1 MVMVMSSQQDKV
13 YIEIIRELN
22 HIIQEDNL
30 QPGDKLPSERE
41 LSERLNVGRS
51 SVREALRSLEL
62 LDLIETRRGEGT
74 FIRTIGGHRLV
85 EILASFFL
93 RERKA
98 RNDLAETRKIIEIE
112 ALRLACN
119 RIDEEQLVKLEALI
133 AKSKI
138 SWKNGDFPVEE
149 DVSFHRT
156 IVEGCQ
162 NRLLLHIWIS
172 LVEYSKVA
180 LRESLSREGRPEQ
193 SISEHEHIVRSLRD
207 RNEEEAIS
215 ALRDHLEN
223 SRF

>member
-1 MVMVMSSQQDKV
+1 MSSQQDKV

-22 HIIQEDNL
+22 HIIQEDHL
-30 QPGDKLPSERE
+30 STGDKLPSERE

-74 FIRTIGGHRLV
+74 FIKSIGGHRLV

-93 RERKA
+93 REKKA
-98 RNDLAETRKIIEIE
+98 RNDLAETRKIVEIE
-112 ALRLACN
+112 ALRLACD
-119 RIDEEQLVKLEALI
+119 RIDENQLSKLENLI
-133 AKSKI
+133 TQSKH
-138 SWKNGDFPVEE
+138 SWENGNFPVEE
-149 DVSFHRT
+149 DYLFHKT
-156 IVEGCQ
+156 IVESCQ
-162 NRLLLHIWIS
+162 NRLLLNIWIS

-193 SISEHEHIVRSLRD
+193 SIMEHEKIFLALNA
-207 RNEEEAIS
+207 RNVELAIA
-215 ALRDHLEN
+215 ALKNHLEN

>member
-1 MVMVMSSQQDKV
+1 MSSQQDKV

-22 HIIQEDNL
+22 QIIQEDDL
-30 QPGDKLPSERE
+30 KPGDKLPSERE

-74 FIRTIGGHRLV
+74 FIKTIGGHRLV

-93 RERKA
+93 REKKA
-98 RNDLAETRKIIEIE
+98 RNDLAETRKIVEIE
-112 ALRLACN
+112 AVRLACN
-119 RIDEEQLVKLEALI
+119 RIEANQLEILAQLIEQ
-133 AKSKI
+133 SKQ
-138 SWKNGDFPVEE
+138 SWEQGEFPVEE
-149 DVSFHRT
+149 DYLFHKV
-156 IVEGCQ
+156 IVESCQ

-193 SISEHEHIVRSLRD
+193 SIAEHIKIYHALQERD
-207 RNEEEAIS
+207 EEK
-215 ALRDHLEN
+215 ALIALKQHLEN

>member
-1 MVMVMSSQQDKV
+1 MSSQQDKV

-22 HIIQEDNL
+22 HIIQEDQL
-30 QPGDKLPSERE
+30 STGDKLPSERE

-74 FIRTIGGHRLV
+74 FIKGIGGHRLV

-93 RERKA
+93 REKKA

-112 ALRLACN
+112 GLRLACN
-119 RIDEEQLVKLEALI
+119 RITDTQLSMLEELI
-133 AKSKI
+133 IQSKQR
-138 SWKNGDFPVEE
+138 WENGDFPVEE
-149 DVSFHRT
+149 DYLFHKT
-156 IVEGCQ
+156 IVESCH
-162 NRLLLHIWIS
+162 NRLLLNIWIS

-193 SISEHEHIVRSLRD
+193 SILEHEQILLALKA
-207 RNEEEAIS
+207 RNVEQAIS
-215 ALRDHLEN
+215 ALSNHLEN